1 MDRTFYMSLPV
12 SEREKFRERQKLK
25 TYREYTRNLTSL
37 DANAQMEAE
46 TDYLEYENQVL
57 FQRLT
62 NGDSKMLDITPDNY
76 RILGR
81 LAKALPARYRGEVT
95 VMQYDDLIKGYDFFQ
110 ENPPAQK
117 TNQIPLEIEQQIVDM
132 ALENL
137 TWGAPHILHS
147 MRNLGFLELKEH
159 HVRTALSRNHIPI
172 AAHRAE
178 KGLSWRDFAEV
189 LNRSQ
194 SSWVIFK

>member
-95 VMQYDDLIKGYDFFQ
+95 VMKYDDLIKGYDFFQ

-117 TNQIPLEIEQQIVDM
+117 KNQIPLEIEQQIVDM

-194 SSWVIFK
+194 SSGVIFK

>member
-117 TNQIPLEIEQQIVDM
+117 KNQIPLEVEQQIVDM

-194 SSWVIFK
+194 SSGVIFK

>member
-1 MDRTFYMSLPV
+1 MSLPV

-117 TNQIPLEIEQQIVDM
+117 KNQIPLEVEQQIVDM

-147 MRNLGFLELKEH
+147 MRNLGFLELQEH

-194 SSWVIFK
+194 SSGVIFK

>member
-194 SSWVIFK
+194 SSGVIFK